1 MGREKLDVGLISF
14 AFSTGDRFPN
24 LVVSSKNSS
33 CLLSGLKAEALRG
46 SFHTF
51 HNLPE
56 VC

>member
-1 MGREKLDVGLISF
+1 MGRKKLDVGLISF

-33 CLLSGLKAEALRG
+33 CLLSSLKAEALRG